1 MMIITWVDRIGQNL
15 LLYLHV
21 PIQLCYSEG
30 VAEPFWSIT
39 LLFAMNKNAAA
50 ELTIDPSSTVC
61 FCEDMA
67 FETPQ

>member
-1 MMIITWVDRIGQNL
+1 MF
-15 LLYLHV
+15 
-21 PIQLCYSEG
+21 PIQLRYSEG
-30 VAEPFWSIT
+30 VAEPFWSVT

-50 ELTIDPSSTVC
+50 ELTIDPSSAVR